1 MFRFKKIHICREL
14 ENQRFNHL
22 NQQSTFVL
30 SFTLDSFQDINWF
43 GLKMEIQKRIENVEG
58 PFKWNPTAAGAKQ
71 DDWRICM
78 SISFFISIA
87 IQSIYVFML
96 SILGVLSKRTCSA
109 QSRERAHSRELS
121 SGKHFSSELT
131 VDVKI
136 FVCYI
141 NINSLEKINLNK

>member
-1 MFRFKKIHICREL
+1 MWKVL
-14 ENQRFNHL
+14 L
-22 NQQSTFVL
+22 N
-30 SFTLDSFQDINWF
+30 
-43 GLKMEIQKRIENVEG
+43 EIQLQQVQSKTIEEYVC
-58 PFKWNPTAAGAKQ
+58 PSLSSSLLLSKAYIYT
-71 DDWRICM
+71 
-78 SISFFISIA
+78 ISI
-87 IQSIYVFML
+87 L
-96 SILGVLSKRTCSA
+96 LGVLSKRTCSA